1 VCDDDADLDFF
12 QMLAT
17 EPPPSPSAP
26 FSSLEPSGI
35 RRTSRRATIFTLNP
49 SSEKR
54 PSEPIQAPT
63 QTFLDFVQLK
73 GKVPLTELSAREAW
87 WPILFGGSRSE
98 ILAEK

>member
-1 VCDDDADLDFF
+1 MCDGEADLDFF

-26 FSSLEPSGI
+26 FSSLEPSGT
-35 RRTSRRATIFTLNP
+35 RRTSRRATIFH
-49 SSEKR
+49 SSAEKR

-73 GKVPLTELSAREAW
+73 GKVPLTELTAREAW
-87 WPILFGGSRSE
+87 WPILFGESR
-98 ILAEK
+98 